1 MNETILTAALS
12 TYKPEEIQK
21 YISTRQVQMRKY
33 FLARFLPPV
42 ASTDADITAGNI
54 RILSGI
60 AGITAPDSPY
70 AKVAG
75 AKVQKMEGSL
85 IKLTGETTITERDMK
100 IMSSRAVNAL
110 IAGNQQG
117 AIQAVQQYINR
128 VFEDGVMLALDNA
141 QEQFR
146 AIALATGQIK
156 GTYGGIEINV
166 DFGVEDKF
174 RPAKRTAGSAYGG
187 ANSKFWDDVEYARTT
202 LLGGEPQ
209 FITDP
214 KTAQVILAN
223 PANGILPIE
232 REVITDWLTR
242 YTFTQGVKL
251 ADGSYD
257 TSRATVDVRKRVTL
271 WAYGG
276 YAESVDGSMVQFWPA
291 GHMTAALP
299 GSQRVD
305 VIDGQ
310 VVEGALGVTHVGP
323 TWELGGTSARYGKI
337 FRPEGAEYEAQ
348 LKGAEN
354 VLPHLR
360 ETRRAVFFETALPA

>member
-1 MNETILTAALS
+1 MNTTILTAALAS
-12 TYKPEEIQK
+12 FTPEEVQR
-21 YISTRQVQMRKY
+21 YISTRQVQLGKF
-33 FLARFLPPV
+33 FLARFLPPTY
-42 ASTDADITAGNI
+42 SSDADIRDGNL
-54 RILSGI
+54 RILAGI
-60 AGITAPDSPY
+60 AGVTAPDSPY

-75 AKVQKMEGSL
+75 AKIQSVEGSL
-85 IKLTGETTITERDMK
+85 IKLTGETTVTERDQK
-100 IMSSRAVNAL
+100 VMSSRAVNAL

-117 AIQAVQQYINR
+117 AVTAVQTYISR
-128 VFEDGVMLALDNA
+128 LFEDGVMLALDHA
-141 QEQFR
+141 QEQLR

-156 GTYGGIEINV
+156 GNYGGIEIDV
-166 DFGVEDKF
+166 DFGVEAKF

-187 ANSKFWDDVEYARTT
+187 ATSKFWDDVEYARTV

-214 KTAQVILAN
+214 KTALTILGN
-223 PANGILPIE
+223 SANGVLPIE
-232 REVITDWLTR
+232 REVVTDWLTR

-257 TSRATVDVRKRVTL
+257 TTRATLDVRKRVTI

-276 YAESVDGSMVQFWPA
+276 YAEAADGTMVQFWPA
-291 GHMTAALP
+291 GHMTAILP

-305 VIDGQ
+305 VIDGN
-310 VVEGALGVTHVGP
+310 VVEGALGVTHIGP
-323 TWELGGTSARYGKI
+323 NWEMGGQSARYGKI
-337 FRPEGAEYEAQ
+337 LRPAGAEYEVQ

-360 ETRRAVFFETALPA
+360 ETRRAVFFETSLPA